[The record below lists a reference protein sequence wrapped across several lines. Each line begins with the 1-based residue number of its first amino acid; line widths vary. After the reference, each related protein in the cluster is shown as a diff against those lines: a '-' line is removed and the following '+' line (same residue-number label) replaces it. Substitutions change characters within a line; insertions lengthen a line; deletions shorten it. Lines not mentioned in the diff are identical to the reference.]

1 MASFAGGSTLH
12 VIWVRYENS
21 LLSSMF
27 FTREVR
33 IALKNVVI
41 LTSLSKLLHFSQ
53 VIMPYLSRST
63 TPSDSTRTKRDG
75 GVSVGTV
82 PPS

>member
-1 MASFAGGSTLH
+1 MRT
-12 VIWVRYENS
+12 RYCLVCFHSYKENRS
-21 LLSSMF
+21 
-27 FTREVR
+27 
-33 IALKNVVI
+33 KNVVI
-41 LTSLSKLLHFSQ
+41 LTSLSKLLSFAQ

-75 GVSVGTV
+75 GVLVGTV

>member
-1 MASFAGGSTLH
+1 
-12 VIWVRYENS
+12 
-21 LLSSMF
+21 MF

-33 IALKNVVI
+33 TALKNVVI
-41 LTSLSKLLHFSQ
+41 LTSLGKLLYYSQ

>member
-1 MASFAGGSTLH
+1 
-12 VIWVRYENS
+12 
-21 LLSSMF
+21 MF

-33 IALKNVVI
+33 TALKNVVI
-41 LTSLSKLLHFSQ
+41 LTSPSKLLRFSQ

-63 TPSDSTRTKRDG
+63 TPLDSTRTKRDG

>member
-1 MASFAGGSTLH
+1 MVLT
-12 VIWVRYENS
+12 
-21 LLSSMF
+21 
-27 FTREVR
+27 TRAR
-33 IALKNVVI
+33 TALKNVVI
-41 LTSLSKLLHFSQ
+41 LTSLGKLLTFSQ

-75 GVSVGTV
+75 GVLVGTV

>member
-1 MASFAGGSTLH
+1 
-12 VIWVRYENS
+12 
-21 LLSSMF
+21 MF

-63 TPSDSTRTKRDG
+63 TPSDNTRIKRDG

>member
-1 MASFAGGSTLH
+1 
-12 VIWVRYENS
+12 
-21 LLSSMF
+21 MF

-33 IALKNVVI
+33 TALKNVVI
-41 LTSLSKLLHFSQ
+41 LTLLGKLLTFSQ

>member
-1 MASFAGGSTLH
+1 MGNPTLY
-12 VIWVRYENS
+12 VVWVRYDNS
-21 LLSSMF
+21 LLSSMVL
-27 FTREVR
+27 TRTVR
-33 IALKNVVI
+33 TALKNVVI
-41 LTSLSKLLHFSQ
+41 LTSLSKLLSISQ

-75 GVSVGTV
+75 GVLVGTV

>member
-1 MASFAGGSTLH
+1 
-12 VIWVRYENS
+12 
-21 LLSSMF
+21 MF
-27 FTREVR
+27 FTRVKR
-33 IALKNVVI
+33 ISLKNVVI
-41 LTSLSKLLHFSQ
+41 LTSLGKLLTFSQ

-75 GVSVGTV
+75 GVSAGTV